1 MLRTAKEL
9 HDAAPKD
16 FRDIPDHKKK
26 QALRDYLFLID
37 KSNLQAGE
45 KQSQMCNVLVDY
57 CKHSRII
64 DPVEILTHLEKIQGI
79 SLLICERG
87 RDPKDCATDLTHL
100 LSFLGTSVEEVLTPD
115 NRFIIPL
122 LQSEMI
128 LGEDYQIVDGVIKVS
143 HYGMRK
149 IARRLETSPANVIY
163 AAMSASMDALM
174 AMANYSFTRSQDRSK
189 NLESFHEIEDLMMEF
204 DDRFE
209 KSAGARGSNLLMN
222 LGKTVLRK
230 MFGTTRE
237 GLAFATGID
246 GTIRDAVGNHDF
258 LSFDSTFRAKLLA
271 KLKHAT
277 DQLGP
282 GELISLDTQK
292 RIHDEMMG
300 YLDHFMEDWS
310 THKDRALSFLN
321 IRPLT
326 HRTLASKR
334 KLRSPAAGPA
344 EDHEVQL
351 VVPRRAEALR
361 RRVGQGGGRRT

>member
-1 MLRTAKEL
+1 MQAAKEIR
-9 HDAAPKD
+9 DAAPRD
-16 FRDIPDHKKK
+16 FKDIPDDRKE
-26 QALRDYLFLID
+26 QFLRDWLLLID
-37 KSNLQAGE
+37 KSNLQAKD
-45 KQSQMCNVLVDY
+45 KQAQMCTVLVDY
-57 CKHSRII
+57 CKHAQII
-64 DPVEILTHLEKIQGI
+64 DPVEILTYLAEIQGI

-87 RDPKDCATDLTHL
+87 RDPTDCATDLPHL
-100 LSFLGTSVEEVLTPD
+100 LSFLGTSVNEVLTPD

-128 LGEDYQIVDGVIKVS
+128 VGEDYQIVDGVVKVS

-149 IARRLETSPANVIY
+149 IARRLNTKPANVVY

-174 AMANYSFTRSQDRSK
+174 AMANYSVARSQDRSK
-189 NLESFHEIEDLMMEF
+189 NLDSFHAIEDLLSKF
-204 DDRFE
+204 QDRFE
-209 KSAGARGSNLLMN
+209 KPAGARGSNLLMN
-222 LGKTVLRK
+222 LGKTVLRR

-271 KLKHAT
+271 KLKSAT

-282 GELISLDTQK
+282 GELISLATQS
-292 RIHDEMMG
+292 RIHDEMMA
-300 YLDHFMEDWS
+300 YLHHFIEDWP
-310 THKDRALSFLN
+310 THKDRGLTFLN

-326 HRTLASKR
+326 HRILASKR
-334 KLRSPAAGPA
+334 KLRGPAAGPDEA
-344 EDHEVQL
+344 REVPL

-361 RRVGQGGGRRT
+361 RRVGLGGGRST